1 MVQAAP
7 AGTAAGPAPQ
17 SRPRLWL
24 GPLVAG
30 LSFGLGYGL
39 TQRLVALNVT
49 DLVRFGQNFD
59 VQPFPGTSLDSLRL
73 RFGAEAQQIRGI
85 LDLDQLERQQAAPA
99 AEPPRESDPL
109 ESTAPDPSRE
119 SDPSPAP
126 AAVER
131 APELDQQPLALPTP
145 AQRPEDPSAPA
156 TEPAPAGRP

>member
-7 AGTAAGPAPQ
+7 AGTAAGPASQP
-17 SRPRLWL
+17 RPRLWL

-30 LSFGLGYGL
+30 LCFGLGYGL

-59 VQPFPGTSLDSLRL
+59 VQPVPGTSLESLRL

-85 LDLDQLERQQAAPA
+85 LDLDQLERQQGPA
-99 AEPPRESDPL
+99 ETDTTKDPDPL
-109 ESTAPDPSRE
+109 DSPAPEPSGA

-131 APELDQQPLALPTP
+131 APEPVALPTP
-145 AQRPEDPSAPA
+145 VEPPAQPPASPPAPEAD
-156 TEPAPAGRP
+156 PAPAGRP